1 MKLALGDALPVG
13 LSSEGEYA
21 DLRLRQEM
29 SPDVFVERMNA
40 AQAAG
45 IQVKSARTVSTTV
58 KSLTS
63 HIAAASYQVRLGR
76 LGFDSEEIR
85 ERVRA
90 FLTAETVETV
100 KSVKQAGGR
109 KAPKVMRFDVR
120 ALVESL
126 VLREVDGELALEM
139 VLGRRSG
146 NLARPRDVL
155 RPLLDLDA
163 DRVLEARV
171 HKLDS
176 FVETE
181 AGLVSVEAEPLVPV
195 ESLA

>member
-1 MKLALGDALPVG
+1 GDALPVG

-21 DLRLRQEM
+21 DLRLRAEM

-45 IQVKSARTVSTTV
+45 IQVKSARTIETSVR
-58 KSLTS
+58 SLTA

-76 LGFDSEEIR
+76 LGFDSAEIE

-90 FLTAETVETV
+90 FLAADTVETV
-100 KSVKQAGGR
+100 KQVKQAGGR

-126 VLREVDGELALEM
+126 VVREVDGEPALEM

-163 DRVLEARV
+163 DRLLEARV

-176 FVETE
+176 FVETD
-181 AGLVSVEAEPLVPV
+181 AGLVSVE
-195 ESLA
+195 SLA